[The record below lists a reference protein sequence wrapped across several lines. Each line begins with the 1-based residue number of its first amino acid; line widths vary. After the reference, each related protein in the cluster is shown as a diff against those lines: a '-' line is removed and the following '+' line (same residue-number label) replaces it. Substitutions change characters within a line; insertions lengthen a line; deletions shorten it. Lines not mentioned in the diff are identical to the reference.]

1 MTQHEPTGL
10 LAGTGQAVV
19 TPPPGVPLLGPMAA
33 STGVHDELFV
43 RALVLS
49 DGLHSAAVV
58 CLDLIGLDLDFSRD
72 LRTAVARAAGLDM
85 VLLCCSHTH
94 SAPFT
99 IPWSALHWEEYQRTA
114 GPWRESVLRAV
125 ADCVREAMRRAR
137 EVRARVARASV
148 QIGVNRR
155 LPTDDGT
162 RMAPNPQGPV
172 VPWVDVL
179 SLETLEGA
187 PVAVLFS
194 HAAHPVAVHR
204 ASTLVSADYP
214 GVAVAEVQR
223 RVGGAALFAQGCAG
237 DINVDPLAGGF
248 EAAAS
253 AGRVLGEA
261 AVRATETGQPLPL
274 ARDADG
280 GLLRLGSQ
288 TRRLAFQEL
297 PSRQACQQALEEA
310 IAQAEKAESPG
321 AVPPGRDYVACLE
334 RLLARVEAGR
344 PLEPLAFEA
353 SALTLGGT
361 FCLTALTHE
370 VFADYQLWAEA
381 ASPFSHNMIVAYANG
396 CESYVPIDAAIGQ
409 GLAAGYEAAP
419 APRGSCLYYRQ
430 RTALAAGAEG
440 QIRQALLSLWRQV
453 RR

>member
-1 MTQHEPTGL
+1 
-10 LAGTGQAVV
+10 
-19 TPPPGVPLLGPMAA
+19 MAA
-33 STGVHDELFV
+33 STGVHDELSV
-43 RALVLS
+43 RALVLG

-58 CLDLIGLDLDFSRD
+58 CLDLIGLDLGLSQAI
-72 LRTAVARAAGLDM
+72 RTAVAQEAGLDM

-99 IPWSALHWEEYQRTA
+99 IPWSALYWEEYQRA
-114 GPWRESVLRAV
+114 GGPWRESVLA
-125 ADCVREAMRRAR
+125 ATAGCVREAVGRAR
-137 EVRARVARASV
+137 EVRARVARSCV
-148 QIGVNRR
+148 QVGVNRR
-155 LPTDDGT
+155 LPTGEGI

-187 PVAVLFS
+187 PAAVLFS

-214 GVAVAEVQR
+214 GVAVAEVER
-223 RVGGAALFAQGCAG
+223 RVGGAAMFAQGCCG
-237 DINVDPLAGGF
+237 DINVEPLAGGF

-253 AGRVLGEA
+253 AGRALGEA
-261 AVRATETGQPLPL
+261 VVRAVEIGRPL
-274 ARDADG
+274 ALVRGTGG

-288 TRRLAFQEL
+288 TRSLEFQEL
-297 PSRQACQQALEEA
+297 PSRQICQRAREEA
-310 IAQAEKAESPG
+310 VAQAETAELPG
-321 AVPPGRDYVACLE
+321 AVPPGRDYLPCLE
-334 RLLARVEAGR
+334 RLLARVEAGQ

-353 SALTLGGT
+353 SSLALGGA

-381 ASPFSHNMIVAYANG
+381 ASPFPHNMVVAYTNG
-396 CESYVPIDAAIGQ
+396 CESYVPTDAAIGQ

-430 RTALAAGAEG
+430 RTALATGAEG
-440 QIRQALLSLWRQV
+440 NIKQALLSLWRQV
-453 RR
+453 HR